1 MKNKLKEKLLG
12 GGTALGTFM
21 MTSSLDTAEILS
33 YTGVDCI
40 MIDGEHGAM
49 SMETAGKM
57 VAVVRNSKAAP
68 LLRIALNDMA
78 LAKTGMDTGAEGLM
92 IPMINT
98 KEEAERAVSYCKYP
112 PDGVRGMGPGRAV
125 LFGAPAEEVKDYYV
139 KANDEV
145 MVILQIEHRDAV
157 ENIDEILSVPGI
169 DIAFVGPFDMSASM
183 GLTGQINHPDVQESC
198 RKVVSA
204 CKKHGVIPGI
214 MTWSGGMDQ
223 HLEMGF
229 KFLIAGI
236 DGQILYN
243 GMKRLVNEYESKI

>member
-1 MKNKLKEKLLG
+1 
-12 GGTALGTFM
+12 
-21 MTSSLDTAEILS
+21 
-33 YTGVDCI
+33 
-40 MIDGEHGAM
+40 
-49 SMETAGKM
+49 
-57 VAVVRNSKAAP
+57 
-68 LLRIALNDMA
+68 
-78 LAKTGMDTGAEGLM
+78 M

-98 KEEAERAVSYCKYP
+98 KEEAQRAVSYCKYP

-157 ENIDEILSVPGI
+157 ENIDEILSVSGI

-198 RKVVSA
+198 RKVVYA